1 MSTTIATEASAAE
14 EQGMMDELEAE
25 AALEALAAAAE
36 AKEKP
41 AKKAAPKSKALAP
54 KPTLFDLTSIPGIVL
69 TKPRKADTTFS
80 LLLAGLPKSGKTLLA
95 GTANEVEA
103 LGPVILVAL
112 EDGSSVLARDYPDMA
127 VVEPENWVQAAAVIE
142 ALADG
147 ETGYG
152 TAIIDTLGELQELMK
167 DHITEGGTKEMR
179 IQDWGT
185 IKDNTV
191 NVVKMLHRAKINVI
205 FITHSE
211 EIRDENTGIS
221 RIQPYLLGK
230 GSLGEVPKI
239 VDIIGYLAVS
249 QDKKTKETFRVLQ
262 TGQDGKILAGDR
274 FGKLDYQIIDPTMAE
289 LFAQLTSVPGA
300 NAEAEDAE
308 EGE

>member
-1 MSTTIATEASAAE
+1 MSTATEELTDEQAAE
-14 EQGMMDELEAE
+14 ALAALTAEAE
-25 AALEALAAAAE
+25 AAE
-36 AKEKP
+36 AKP
-41 AKKAAPKSKALAP
+41 ARKAPAKSKAAA
-54 KPTLFDLTSIPGIVL
+54 KPPLFDLSTICTI

-95 GTANEVEA
+95 GTANDVEA
-103 LGPVILVAL
+103 LGPVVLLAL

-127 VVEPENWVQAAAVIE
+127 VIEPENWVEAAAVIT
-142 ALADG
+142 ALAEGD
-147 ETGYG
+147 TGYG
-152 TAIIDTLGELQELMK
+152 TVIVDTLGELQEFMK
-167 DHITEGGTKEMR
+167 AHITEDGTKEMR

-191 NVVKMLHRAKINVI
+191 NVVKMLHRAKINAI

-211 EIRDENTGIS
+211 EIKDENTGS
-221 RIQPYLLGK
+221 TRIQPYLLGK

-239 VDIIGYLAVS
+239 VDIIAYLAVS

-274 FGKLDYQIIDPTMAE
+274 FGKLDHQIIDPTMAE
-289 LFAQLTSVPGA
+289 LFEQLTSTGVA
-300 NAEAEDAE
+300 ADNE
-308 EGE
+308 

>member
-1 MSTTIATEASAAE
+1 MSTDTLDDAA
-14 EQGMMDELEAE
+14 DALAAEAE
-25 AALEALAAAAE
+25 AALAAMAKAAE
-36 AKEKP
+36 DREKDKAKLTKAP
-41 AKKAAPKSKALAP
+41 VKKLPTPKAG
-54 KPTLFDLTSIPGIVL
+54 TFDLSTICTI

-95 GTANEVEA
+95 GTANDVAE
-103 LGPVILVAL
+103 LGPVVLLAL

-127 VVEPENWVQAAAVIE
+127 VIEPENWVQAAGVIE
-142 ALADG
+142 KLAEG
-147 ETGYG
+147 NTGFG
-152 TAIIDTLGELQELMK
+152 TVIIDTLGELQEHMK
-167 DHITEGGTKEMR
+167 NHITDDGAKEMR

-185 IKDNTV
+185 IKDNTI

-211 EIRDENTGIS
+211 EIRDENTGAS

-239 VDIIGYLAVS
+239 VDIIAYLAVA
-249 QDKKTKETFRVLQ
+249 QDKKTKENFRVLQ

-274 FGKLDYQIIDPTMAE
+274 FGKLDYQIINPTMADIFE
-289 LFAQLTSVPGA
+289 QLTS
-300 NAEAEDAE
+300 DAAASE
-308 EGE
+308 

>member
-41 AKKAAPKSKALAP
+41 AKKAAPKKAAP
-54 KPTLFDLTSIPGIVL
+54 KPALFDLTSIPGVTI

-95 GTANEVEA
+95 GTANDVEA
-103 LGPVILVAL
+103 LGPVVLLAL

-127 VVEPENWVQAAAVIE
+127 VIEPENWVQAAAVIE
-142 ALADG
+142 ALAEGD
-147 ETGYG
+147 TGYG
-152 TAIIDTLGELQELMK
+152 TVIVDTLGELQEHMK

-211 EIRDENTGIS
+211 EIRDENTGVS

-300 NAEAEDAE
+300 DEAEDAE

>member
-1 MSTTIATEASAAE
+1 MSATLTEHEVDAAATELSE
-14 EQGMMDELEAE
+14 EE
-25 AALEALAAAAE
+25 AAAAL
-36 AKEKP
+36 AVLVAGAEKATKKAP
-41 AKKAAPKSKALAP
+41 AKAKAAPKKA
-54 KPTLFDLTSIPGIVL
+54 LFDLTSIPGI
-69 TKPRKADTTFS
+69 TISKPRKADTTFS

-95 GTANEVEA
+95 GTANDVAA
-103 LGPVILVAL
+103 LGPVVLLAL
-112 EDGSSVLARDYPDMA
+112 EDGSSVLARDYPDMD
-127 VVEPENWVQAAAVIE
+127 VIEPENWVQAAGVIN

-152 TAIIDTLGELQELMK
+152 TVIVDTLGELQELMK
-167 DHITEGGTKEMR
+167 AHITQDGAQEMR

-191 NVVKMLHRAKINVI
+191 AVVKMLHKAQINVI

-211 EIRDENTGIS
+211 EIKDESTGAS

-239 VDIIGYLAVS
+239 VDIIAYLAVS

-274 FGKLDYQIIDPTMAE
+274 FGKLDYQIINPTMGE
-289 LFAQLTSVPGA
+289 LFEQLTSAKVA
-300 NAEAEDAE
+300 DETE
-308 EGE
+308 

>member
-1 MSTTIATEASAAE
+1 MSSTIATEASAAE

-25 AALEALAAAAE
+25 AELAALAEAAE
-36 AKEKP
+36 AAEAPVK
-41 AKKAAPKSKALAP
+41 AKKAPAKSKAVAP
-54 KPTLFDLTSIPGIVL
+54 KPPLFDLSTICTI
-69 TKPRKADTTFS
+69 TKPRRADTTFS

-95 GTANEVEA
+95 GTANDVA
-103 LGPVILVAL
+103 GLGPVVLLAL
-112 EDGSSVLARDYPDMA
+112 EDGSSVLARDYPDMD
-127 VVEPENWVQAAAVIE
+127 VIEPENWIQAAGVIE

-152 TAIIDTLGELQELMK
+152 TAIVDTLGELQEMMK
-167 DHITEGGTKEMR
+167 AHITEDGTKEMR

-211 EIRDENTGIS
+211 EIKDENTGVS

-239 VDIIGYLAVS
+239 VDIIAYLAVA

-274 FGKLDYQIIDPTMAE
+274 FGKLDYQIINPTMGE
-289 LFAQLTSVPGA
+289 LFEQLTSERVA
-300 NAEAEDAE
+300 EEAE
-308 EGE
+308 